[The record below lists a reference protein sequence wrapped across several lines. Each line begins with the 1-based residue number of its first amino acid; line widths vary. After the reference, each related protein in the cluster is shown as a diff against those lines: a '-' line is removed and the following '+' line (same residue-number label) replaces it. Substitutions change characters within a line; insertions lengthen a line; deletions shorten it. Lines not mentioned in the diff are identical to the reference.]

1 MSATR
6 SKSHDNILDAA
17 QRVAGR
23 EGAGN
28 LTLDKVACEC
38 GLSKGGLL
46 YNFPNKEAL
55 LAGMMDRLLA
65 QHDQIM
71 ATEEQMM
78 GTEPNVCLK
87 AMIRSIACHH
97 MADPGVYLSVLAAA
111 AQNPELLEPIRHKF
125 TELYARLVSESTDPD
140 MAVLLWAAAE
150 GLLFHSILGVSPY
163 SESDRNALFQKLLQ
177 ISEEVL

>member
-1 MSATR
+1 MSTTR

-55 LAGMMDRLLA
+55 LAGR
-65 QHDQIM
+65 
-71 ATEEQMM
+71 
-78 GTEPNVCLK
+78 
-87 AMIRSIACHH
+87 
-97 MADPGVYLSVLAAA
+97 
-111 AQNPELLEPIRHKF
+111 
-125 TELYARLVSESTDPD
+125 
-140 MAVLLWAAAE
+140 
-150 GLLFHSILGVSPY
+150 
-163 SESDRNALFQKLLQ
+163 
-177 ISEEVL
+177 